1 MYVKFKNRLSQF
13 VKVII
18 TTLDDGSFI
27 CLKDCNSHLNK
38 YGFCLSPYTGE
49 LKAPVILKKGFVYN
63 RVDGMAKLYI
73 DLNWV
78 NNSEAAVEQRIEWK
92 KLPDGAATAPY
103 GEWETV
109 ATVDARDDSYTH
121 APDITTE
128 TTLAYRVVS
137 VGDAGEIAS
146 QHVVI
151 TFPAPIVA
159 PTALSAAY
167 RYEIE

>member
-18 TTLDDGSFI
+18 TTLDDNSFI
-27 CLKDCNSHLNK
+27 RLKDCNSHLNK

-49 LKAPVILKKGFVYN
+49 LKAPVILKKGFVYK

-73 DLNWV
+73 DLHWI

-92 KLPDGAATAPY
+92 RVPNGAASGAPA
-103 GEWETV
+103 EWETV
-109 ATVDARDDSYTH
+109 ATVDAGDNSYTH
-121 APDITTE
+121 APAVTTE
-128 TTLAYRVVS
+128 TELTYRVVS
-137 VGDAGEIAS
+137 VGDVGEVAS
-146 QHVVI
+146 QPVVI
-151 TFPAPIVA
+151 SFPPPLVA
-159 PTALSAAY
+159 PNSLMAAY